1 MSKLLDSVRTR
12 LFGQPVIQQTD
23 VTDELRGAGMA
34 FANLIEK
41 VATAVAEAQ
50 GKFDKTAS
58 DIVSALAKTE
68 VDTVQAV
75 VSNYDDSGNL
85 TGVEVIA
92 GKTSALVA
100 IGRPSAL
107 QFDGVHAEGCFRATE
122 IATTSTSNV
131 NVNLAGVS
139 VGSRGFGL
147 RGPSIGASMTNVN
160 TNLQSETTQDLS
172 VGIMS
177 MTAKVGQKEAAP
189 LPKPPLVLRGP
200 SLTLSVF
207 GSLPVEIIQPAPVQ
221 ATDPPY
227 LEKRLAVIRFELK
240 NAAGAVITTGKT
252 IAVDGGGLDWGV
264 TDSAGTDVTTGPKT
278 DAQGIFYIKVSRA
291 ATSNGEPKKDFLI
304 RGSLNLVNGTLSV
317 SL

>member
-1 MSKLLDSVRTR
+1 MRLLDSIRTR
-12 LFGQPVIQQTD
+12 LFGQPAIQQTD

-34 FANLIEK
+34 FATLIEK

-50 GKFDKTAS
+50 GKFDKTAA
-58 DIVSALAKTE
+58 DIVSELAKTE

-75 VSNYDDSGNL
+75 VSVYDDSGNL

-92 GKTSALVA
+92 GKTTALMA

-107 QFDGVHAEGCFRATE
+107 QFDGVHAEGSFFARE

-160 TNLQSETTQDLS
+160 TNLQTESTQDLS

-177 MTAKVGQKEAAP
+177 VTAKVGQKEAEP
-189 LPKPPLVLRGP
+189 LPKPPLILKGP

-207 GSLPVEIIQPAPVQ
+207 SNLPVEIVQAAPVLP
-221 ATDPPY
+221 TDPPY
-227 LEKRLAVIRFELK
+227 LEQRLAVIKFELK
-240 NAAGAVITTGKT
+240 NAAGTAITTGKT

-264 TDSAGTDVTTGPKT
+264 TNNAGTDVATGPTT
-278 DAQGIFYIKVSRA
+278 DGQGVFYIKVSRT
-291 ATSNGEPKKDFLI
+291 ATSSGEPKKDFLI
-304 RGSLNLVNGTLSV
+304 RGSLNLVNGTVSV